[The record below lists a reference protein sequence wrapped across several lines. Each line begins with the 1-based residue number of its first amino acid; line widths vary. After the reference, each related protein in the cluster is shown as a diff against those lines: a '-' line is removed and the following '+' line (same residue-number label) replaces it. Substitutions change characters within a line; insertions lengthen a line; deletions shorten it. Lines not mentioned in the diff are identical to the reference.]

1 MDCLKSLAQTAGRQV
16 VWESLLFISLR
27 DRAGGNNERKTSS
40 KEVAGV
46 ISHRLREIALCLI
59 STGLVAH
66 TFAFGQEIPALAP
79 QPATLVGTVA
89 DVNGGVVPGAT
100 LMLSRSISDE
110 HLTTR
115 SDSNGF
121 FQLANVPPGA
131 DWHLTVRMQGFADW
145 ISEAIVL
152 TPGQYRLLT
161 GVQLHLAMVEVSVA
175 ALTPEQAAT
184 EEVRTEEKQRI
195 LGVIPNFYVAYDR
208 NPVSLTAK
216 LKFHLARKIL
226 TDPVT
231 IAGFVLNAS
240 IYQAAHYPD
249 YREGVD
255 GYGERLGSTFAGGYA
270 NVLIGDALLP
280 SILHQ
285 DPRYFYQ
292 GRGTTRSR
300 LLHALS
306 TPILT
311 YGDNGRR
318 QFNFSGI
325 GGDLAS
331 GAIACAYYPTQ
342 QRDVSLVY
350 KSGLIGAGGRIANGL
365 LQEFVLKRIGSR
377 RRKK

>member
-1 MDCLKSLAQTAGRQV
+1 MWNCSL
-16 VWESLLFISLR
+16 SDR
-27 DRAGGNNERKTSS
+27 DRT
-40 KEVAGV
+40 
-46 ISHRLREIALCLI
+46 I
-59 STGLVAH
+59 AH

-79 QPATLVGTVA
+79 QSATLVGTVVN
-89 DVNGGVVPGAT
+89 VNGGVVPGAT
-100 LMLSRSISDE
+100 LMLSRSSSDE

-115 SDSNGF
+115 SDGNGF
-121 FQLANVPPGA
+121 FQLANVPPGS

-161 GVQLHLAMVEVSVA
+161 GVQLNLAMVEVSVA
-175 ALTPEQAAT
+175 ALTPEQMAT
-184 EEVRTEEKQRI
+184 EKVRTEEKQRI

-208 NPVSLTAK
+208 NPMPLTAK
-216 LKFHLARKIL
+216 LKFHLAWKIL
-226 TDPVT
+226 TYPAT
-231 IAGFVLNAS
+231 IAGFLLNAS

-249 YREGVD
+249 YREGVQ
-255 GYGERLGSTFAGGYA
+255 GYGQRLGSTFAGGYA

-292 GRGTTRSR
+292 RTGITRSR

-306 TPILT
+306 TPVLT

-318 QFNFSGI
+318 QVNFSGI

-331 GAIACAYYPTQ
+331 GAIACAYYPSQ
-342 QRDVSLVY
+342 ERGGSLVY
-350 KSGLIGAGGRIANGL
+350 KSSLIGVGGRIANGL
-365 LQEFVLKRIGSR
+365 LQEFVLKRSGSR
-377 RRKK
+377 HRKK